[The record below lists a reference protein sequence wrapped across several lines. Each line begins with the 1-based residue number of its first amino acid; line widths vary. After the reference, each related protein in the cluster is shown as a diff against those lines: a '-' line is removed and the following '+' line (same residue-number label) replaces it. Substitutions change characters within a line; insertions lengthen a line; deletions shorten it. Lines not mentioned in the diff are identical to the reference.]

1 MTQEVRQSFRLHF
14 NENFWWKIL
23 QFLESYYSHQDD
35 IIRKIIAFHTWMN
48 VLRCRDYVMSN
59 SDLTRAL
66 EVVYAK
72 NIIQYMFSG
81 KPMCEIQLR
90 HLLDLCKISA
100 TVSIETNV

>member
-1 MTQEVRQSFRLHF
+1 MTSSGKLLHF
-14 NENFWWKIL
+14 IL
-23 QFLESYYSHQDD
+23 GWTSYD
-35 IIRKIIAFHTWMN
+35 AETM
-48 VLRCRDYVMSN
+48 LG
-59 SDLTRAL
+59 LTRAL

-100 TVSIETNV
+100 TVSIETNVWSNSWLKNQ